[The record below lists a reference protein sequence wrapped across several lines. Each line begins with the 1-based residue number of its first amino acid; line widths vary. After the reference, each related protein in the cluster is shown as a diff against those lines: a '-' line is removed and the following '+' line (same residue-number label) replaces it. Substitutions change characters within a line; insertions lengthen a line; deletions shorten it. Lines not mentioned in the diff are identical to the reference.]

1 MNLCWV
7 LRLSKNHLNWHSI
20 TDRLF
25 DFLELG
31 AHRLDCRGAL
41 QEHDRGSGR
50 LITRALR
57 IVVQG
62 HTTSGELGKLEKSAT
77 TDSSTELEITYIKI
91 DMDGK
96 KRLELDKLNYIY
108 RVNGKD
114 QWLIRA
120 GAWDYRREFC
130 KMKLPLPLEKPLR
143 VDDKEITSLTFDFD
157 KLTGADIIN
166 ATDEARQIIGFSP
179 NDMQSSAFRAVL
191 AAKACGVLYHDLL
204 RLGARD
210 FYRAV
215 TAAHAFL
222 LGMDLKEMEEIEKTE
237 E

>member
-1 MNLCWV
+1 MANKAIPD
-7 LRLSKNHLNWHSI
+7 RLKDFMVYKNGTTDLVGVADIQLPSFSFGTEEVKGAGVFGSFETSVGSFGSQKITLNWHSI

-62 HTTSGELGKLEKSAT
+62 STTSGELGKLEKGTT

-96 KRLELDKLNYIY
+96 NVLELDKLNYIY

-114 QWLIRA
+114 QLADTRRA
-120 GAWDYRREFC
+120 
-130 KMKLPLPLEKPLR
+130 
-143 VDDKEITSLTFDFD
+143 
-157 KLTGADIIN
+157 
-166 ATDEARQIIGFSP
+166 
-179 NDMQSSAFRAVL
+179 
-191 AAKACGVLYHDLL
+191 
-204 RLGARD
+204 LG
-210 FYRAV
+210 
-215 TAAHAFL
+215 L
-222 LGMDLKEMEEIEKTE
+222 
-237 E
+237 